1 LGYHGGN
8 MRRAENGKQT
18 LITREQLMLLKGEL
32 AKDGRAWATVFVR
45 HAGCEDLKIR
55 NRAYREVLSFAT
67 RLAEMK
73 IREAGLATEMPM
85 DELTPRAAMLKS
97 ARSDSPCVL
106 TTHLEAGGSPG
117 AKTFATF
124 LAQYCHANQ
133 DAPDFTEAMFEEFC
147 LATGLENKVMVGNG
161 VNLACLVF
169 YFVIFGLLGF
179 QAHST
184 RAERN
189 VLLKDARLCQEHF
202 NALIDQFTARP
213 GKFASL
219 LPLVGLRKHE
229 IMVLAGLRRRRLLG
243 GPAAPGN

>member
-1 LGYHGGN
+1 
-8 MRRAENGKQT
+8 MQT
-18 LITREQLMLLKGEL
+18 FITSEQWALLKREL
-32 AKDGRAWATVFVR
+32 GKDARAWATVFVR
-45 HAGCEDLKIR
+45 HAGCGDLKIR
-55 NRAYREVLSFAT
+55 NRAYREVVSFAT
-67 RLAEMK
+67 RLAEIK

-85 DELTPRAAMLKS
+85 DELTPGAAMLKS

-106 TTHLEAGGSPG
+106 TTHLEASGSAG
-117 AKTFATF
+117 AKTFATY
-124 LAQYCHANQ
+124 LAQYCQGNQ
-133 DAPDFTEAMFEEFC
+133 DAPDFTEEMFEEFC
-147 LATGLENKVMVGNG
+147 LATGLESKVMVGSG

-179 QAHST
+179 QTHST

-202 NALIDQFTARP
+202 NALMDQFTARP

-219 LPLVGLRKHE
+219 SPLVGLRQHE

-243 GPAAPGN
+243 GPSASGK